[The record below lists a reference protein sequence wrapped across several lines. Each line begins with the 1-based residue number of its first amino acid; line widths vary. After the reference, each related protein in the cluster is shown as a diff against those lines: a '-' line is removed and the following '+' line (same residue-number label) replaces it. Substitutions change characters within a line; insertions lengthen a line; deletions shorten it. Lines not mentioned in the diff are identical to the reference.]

1 MDGNSSFRHTNT
13 SVLSIVA
20 AEAPVVVTSAEFDER
35 LADAYAR
42 LGLRPGLLESLAG
55 IRERRW
61 WPEGVTFADGAVM
74 AGEKAIAQA
83 GVDPARIGMMI
94 NSSVSRAHLE
104 PSTAVEIHH
113 KLGLPTSCTNFD
125 LANACLG
132 FVNGIHLASTMIDA
146 GHIDYALIVNGED
159 ARDIQELTI
168 ERLSRDEAT
177 SEEFF
182 NEFASLT
189 LGSGAAAMVLGR
201 TDQHPEGHRVI
212 GGVARAGTEHHD
224 LCVGDMKYMRTDT
237 RGLMEAGLDLAEA
250 AWKDATPEFTWAD
263 IDRFIVHQVSRVHTS
278 ALCQRLGIDQAKV
291 PLSFPTFGN
300 IGPAS
305 LPFTLAQEVDALAPG
320 ERVLCM
326 GIGSGLNT
334 AFCEIIW

>member
-35 LADAYAR
+35 LTDAYAR

-61 WPEGVTFADGAVM
+61 WPNGVTFADGAVM

-94 NSSVSRAHLE
+94 NSSVSRSHLE

-113 KLGLPTSCTNFD
+113 KLALPTSCTNFD

-132 FVNGIHLASTMIDA
+132 FVNGIHLAATMIDA

-159 ARDIQELTI
+159 ARGIQDRTI
-168 ERLSRDEAT
+168 ERLSDPEAT
-177 SEEFF
+177 TEEFF

-201 TDQHPEGHRVI
+201 TDLHPEGHRVV
-212 GGVARAGTEHHD
+212 GGVARASTEHHD
-224 LCVGDMKYMRTDT
+224 LCVGDMERMRTDT

-250 AWKDATPEFTWAD
+250 AWNDATGEFHWSD

-305 LPFTLAQEVDALAPG
+305 LPFTLALEVDSLAPSD
-320 ERVLCM
+320 RVLCM

>member
-35 LADAYAR
+35 LAEAYAR

-132 FVNGIHLASTMIDA
+132 FVNGIHLAATMIDA

-159 ARDIQELTI
+159 ARDIQERTI

-201 TDQHPEGHRVI
+201 TDQHPEGHRVV

-263 IDRFIVHQVSRVHTS
+263 ADRFIVHQVSRVHTS

>member
-1 MDGNSSFRHTNT
+1 MDGNSSFRHTNA

-20 AEAPVVVTSAEFDER
+20 AEAPVVVTSAQFDEQ
-35 LADAYAR
+35 LGEAYGR
-42 LGLRPGLLESLAG
+42 LGLRPGLLEGLAG

-61 WPEGVTFADGAVM
+61 WPDGVTFADGAVM
-74 AGEKAIAQA
+74 AGEKAIAHA
-83 GVDPARIGMMI
+83 GVDPARIGVMI
-94 NSSVSRAHLE
+94 NSSVSRAFLE

-113 KLGLPTSCTNFD
+113 KLGLPTSCVNFD

-132 FVNGIHLASTMIDA
+132 FVNGIHLAATMIDA
-146 GHIDYALIVNGED
+146 GHLDYALVVNGED
-159 ARDIQELTI
+159 SRRIQELTI
-168 ERLSRDEAT
+168 ERLSRPDAT
-177 SEEFF
+177 SEDYF

-224 LCVGDMKYMRTDT
+224 LCVGDLEKMRTDT

-250 AWKDATPEFTWAD
+250 AWHAAKGEFDWAD
-263 IDRFIVHQVSRVHTS
+263 LDRYIVHQVSRVHTS
-278 ALCQRLGIDQAKV
+278 ALCQRLGIDQSRV
-291 PLSFPTFGN
+291 PLTLPTFGN

-305 LPFTLAQEVDALAPG
+305 LPFTLALEVDSLAPG
-320 ERVLCM
+320 DRLLCM

-334 AFCEIIW
+334 AFCEIVW

>member
-1 MDGNSSFRHTNT
+1 MDGNSSFHHTNT

-20 AEAPVVVTSAEFDER
+20 AEAPVVVTSAQFDEQ
-35 LADAYAR
+35 LGEPYAR
-42 LGLRPGLLESLAG
+42 LGLRPGLLEGLAG

-61 WPEGVTFADGAVM
+61 WPDGVTFADGAVM
-74 AGEKAIAQA
+74 AGEKAIAAA
-83 GVDPARIGMMI
+83 GVDSAKIGVMI
-94 NSSVSRAHLE
+94 NSSVSRAFLE

-113 KLGLPTSCTNFD
+113 KLGLPTSCVNFD

-132 FVNGIHLASTMIDA
+132 FVNGIHLAATMIDG
-146 GHIDYALIVNGED
+146 GHLDYALVLNGED
-159 ARDIQELTI
+159 SRGIQEKTI
-168 ERLSRDEAT
+168 ERLTHPEAT
-177 SEEFF
+177 SEQFF

-201 TDQHPEGHRVI
+201 SDLHPEGHKVA

-224 LCVGDMKYMRTDT
+224 LCVGDLEKMRTDT

-250 AWKDATPEFTWAD
+250 AWIDAKSSYDWTEM
-263 IDRFIVHQVSRVHTS
+263 DRYIVHQVSSVHTS

-305 LPFTLAQEVDALAPG
+305 LPFTLALEVDALAPG
-320 ERVLCM
+320 DRVLCM

-334 AFCEIIW
+334 AFCEIVW

>member
-1 MDGNSSFRHTNT
+1 MDGNSSFQHTNT

-20 AEAPVVVTSAEFDER
+20 AEASVVVTSATFDEQ
-35 LADAYAR
+35 LATAYAR
-42 LGLRPGLLESLAG
+42 LGLRPGLLEGLAG
-55 IRERRW
+55 IKERRW
-61 WPEGVTFADGAVM
+61 WPDGVTFADGAVM
-74 AGEKAIAQA
+74 AGEKAIAAA
-83 GVDPARIGMMI
+83 GVDPARIGLMI
-94 NSSVSRAHLE
+94 NSSVSRAFLE

-113 KLGLPTSCTNFD
+113 KLELPTSCVNFD

-132 FVNGIHLASTMIDA
+132 FVNGIHLAATMIDA
-146 GHIDYALIVNGED
+146 GHLDYALVVNGED
-159 ARDIQELTI
+159 SQGIQERTI
-168 ERLSRDEAT
+168 ERLSRPEAT

-201 TDQHPEGHRVI
+201 TDLHPEGHRVV

-224 LCVGDMKYMRTDT
+224 LCVGDLEKMRTDT

-250 AWKDATPEFTWAD
+250 AWHGAKDTFDWTD
-263 IDRFIVHQVSRVHTS
+263 LDRYIVHQVSSVHTS
-278 ALCQRLGIDQAKV
+278 ALCQRLEIDQARV
-291 PLSFPTFGN
+291 PLTFPTFGN

-305 LPFTLAQEVDALAPG
+305 LPFTLALEADSLAPG
-320 ERVLCM
+320 DRLLCM

-334 AFCEIIW
+334 AFCEIVW

>member
-83 GVDPARIGMMI
+83 GVDPALIGMMI

>member
-1 MDGNSSFRHTNT
+1 MDGNSSYRHTNAA
-13 SVLSIVA
+13 VLSIVA
-20 AEAPVVVTSAEFDER
+20 AEAPVVVPSARFDEQ
-35 LADAYAR
+35 LAEAYER
-42 LGLRPGLLESLAG
+42 LGLRPGLLEGLAG

-61 WPEGVTFADGAVM
+61 WPDGVTFADGAVM
-74 AGEKAIAQA
+74 AGEKAIAAA
-83 GVDPARIGMMI
+83 GVDPARIGVMI
-94 NSSVSRAHLE
+94 NSSVSRAFLE

-113 KLGLPTSCTNFD
+113 SLSLPTSCLNFD

-132 FVNGIHLASTMIDA
+132 FVNGIHLAATMIDA
-146 GHIDYALIVNGED
+146 GHLDYALIVNGED
-159 ARDIQELTI
+159 SRGIQERTI
-168 ERLSRDEAT
+168 ERLVSPTAT
-177 SEEFF
+177 TEDFF

-201 TDQHPEGHRVI
+201 ADQHPEGHRVI
-212 GGVARAGTEHHD
+212 GGVARAATEHHQ
-224 LCVGDMKYMRTDT
+224 LCVGDLEKMYTDT

-250 AWKDATPEFTWAD
+250 AWRDAQSEYDWSGV
-263 IDRFIVHQVSRVHTS
+263 DRFIVHQVSRVHTS
-278 ALCQRLGIDQAKV
+278 ALCQRLDIDQAKV

-305 LPFTLAQEVDALAPG
+305 LPFTLALQVDTLVPG

-334 AFCEIIW
+334 AFCEIVW